1 MKREYKLWPLIGVSL
16 IAIVISI
23 LLIFLNDAVGH
34 NPVSNLIFTF
44 LSTLLTIST
53 NYMIAYGLI
62 NNRMG
67 DLKDYLHNIKY
78 ITFKTMGVFLLLELI
93 EAVIA
98 FFADSDNTLEFL
110 YRMFTESSL
119 LNGVGL
125 LVYLLI
131 LILFLIFKIFT
142 NYRFFVVAH
151 RDDLTF
157 TQLIGKIFKTGKD
170 LTSKTIKIF
179 MIYIFLPA
187 VFIGLFFLPNILSTT
202 ILDVG
207 GVPLLSLIIVIAAG
221 IWGLIIIIKYS
232 DIYLGYIEDESTGVK
247 EEILPK
253 EEKV

>member
-16 IAIVISI
+16 IAIAISI
-23 LLIFLNDAVGH
+23 LLIFLNNAFGQ
-34 NPVSNLIFTF
+34 NPISDLVFIF
-44 LSTLLTIST
+44 LSTLLTIT
-53 NYMIAYGLI
+53 TDFIIAYGLI

-93 EAVIA
+93 EAVIS
-98 FFADSDNTLEFL
+98 FYADSDNTFEFL
-110 YRMFTESSL
+110 YKIFSESSIL
-119 LNGVGL
+119 SGLGL

-202 ILDVG
+202 VLDVG
-207 GVPLLSLIIVIAAG
+207 GVPLLSLIIVISAG
-221 IWGLIIIIKYS
+221 IWELIIIIKYS
-232 DIYLGYIEDESTGVK
+232 DIYLDYIGDESIGVK

>member
-34 NPVSNLIFTF
+34 NPVTNLIFTF
-44 LSTLLTIST
+44 LSTLVTIST

-67 DLKDYLHNIKY
+67 NLKDYLHNIKY
-78 ITFKTMGVFLLLELI
+78 ITLKTMGVFLLLELI

-110 YRMFTESSL
+110 YRMFSESSL

-131 LILFLIFKIFT
+131 LILFLIF
-142 NYRFFVVAH
+142 
-151 RDDLTF
+151 
-157 TQLIGKIFKTGKD
+157 
-170 LTSKTIKIF
+170 
-179 MIYIFLPA
+179 
-187 VFIGLFFLPNILSTT
+187 
-202 ILDVG
+202 
-207 GVPLLSLIIVIAAG
+207 
-221 IWGLIIIIKYS
+221 
-232 DIYLGYIEDESTGVK
+232 
-247 EEILPK
+247 
-253 EEKV
+253 